1 MATMI
6 PSVLSPEIRSAA
18 ERHVFKWFQ
27 TARNTDD
34 WIVLHSMGISN
45 HRTRVFGE
53 TDFVV
58 LAPGLGMFA
67 LEVKGG
73 RVSRRDGIWSYT
85 DRFGNTTQKVRG
97 PFDQAREGIFSIVD
111 ALKQRL
117 DGAHSYLENLFFGY
131 GVMFP
136 DIEYEAVGIDEDP
149 AQVFD
154 LNDGQNVAGFIRRIS
169 DKAKEKWLKLY
180 GTLISREFL
189 TVDDIRYIASLLRGD
204 FDKVVPL
211 QTKLRIAN
219 DELISLTKE
228 QYQCL
233 DQLDD
238 NPRCLIFGPAG
249 TGKTLLAIEE
259 TKKAAA
265 RGERVALFC
274 YNSTLAEWLN
284 HMFRNAP
291 EELRPAYIGTF
302 HKYLQSMVC
311 VQNMGD
317 ELRTSE
323 ELNQYYR
330 QELPEIA
337 ARYLSRRSG
346 YFDRIIVDEAQDLLE
361 EPYLEIMDMILKK
374 GIRRGQW
381 VLFGDFERQAIY
393 SGEISKDDMLDML
406 ESRTSFIRFR
416 LLTNCR
422 NTKQICEEIR
432 TVTGFDADI
441 KLKTRVEG
449 PPVNYLT
456 YTTEEEQK
464 LKLKNLL
471 DMLYA
476 DHIGP
481 EQITILSPRRREKSV
496 VSKLMEYEIADYS
509 VLAGMQTTFST
520 IHAFKGLENTIVIL
534 VDIED
539 FHSEK
544 LMYVALSRARTG
556 LYVLESTRAAA
567 SYNLLLQRRWF
578 HGR

>member
-1 MATMI
+1 M
-6 PSVLSPEIRSAA
+6 P
-18 ERHVFKWFQ
+18 K
-27 TARNTDD
+27 
-34 WIVLHSMGISN
+34 
-45 HRTRVFGE
+45 
-53 TDFVV
+53 
-58 LAPGLGMFA
+58 
-67 LEVKGG
+67 
-73 RVSRRDGIWSYT
+73 
-85 DRFGNTTQKVRG
+85 
-97 PFDQAREGIFSIVD
+97 
-111 ALKQRL
+111 LK
-117 DGAHSYLENLFFGY
+117 
-131 GVMFP
+131 
-136 DIEYEAVGIDEDP
+136 
-149 AQVFD
+149 
-154 LNDGQNVAGFIRRIS
+154 
-169 DKAKEKWLKLY
+169 
-180 GTLISREFL
+180 
-189 TVDDIRYIASLLRGD
+189 
-204 FDKVVPL
+204 
-211 QTKLRIAN
+211 
-219 DELISLTKE
+219 
-228 QYQCL
+228 
-233 DQLDD
+233 
-238 NPRCLIFGPAG
+238 
-249 TGKTLLAIEE
+249 

-361 EPYLEIMDMILKK
+361 EPYLEIMDVILKK